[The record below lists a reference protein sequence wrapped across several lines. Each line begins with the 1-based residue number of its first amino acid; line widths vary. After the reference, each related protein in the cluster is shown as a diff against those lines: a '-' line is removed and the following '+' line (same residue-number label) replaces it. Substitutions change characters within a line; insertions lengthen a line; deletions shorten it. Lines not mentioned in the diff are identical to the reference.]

1 MRFSLLMTI
10 SIAVTLLAGGAAH
23 AATVAPAQRD
33 ALNACVVRAA
43 GALHFSG
50 SVYLAQPGDL
60 VVSRNF
66 GTADAEGKVPV
77 TDQTRFNIASAG
89 KMFTAVGIGML
100 AERGEVDW
108 DASIERYLTGLD
120 ARFTAIT
127 IRELVQHRSGL
138 GDYLTP
144 DNLPAID
151 KAATATD
158 LLPLVF
164 AVPPAFAPG
173 SGMAYSNSGYVV
185 LGAIIEKL
193 TGLSYA
199 DFVQREIATPLGMAD
214 TSATALGAAE
224 PMTRLSPDGTLQDQP
239 RPSPMQSEHAS
250 PAGGMYSTA
259 SDMAR
264 LLSALAANRLVKAE
278 TLAVLFSP
286 RPHPPARLGH
296 NGGAPGM
303 NAEIWLYPESGWQLI
318 ALANADPPVAT
329 RMAGILENAMLA
341 ADPAAACTE
350 ALAAPPPQMPL
361 LRKRP

>member
-1 MRFSLLMTI
+1 MQLSTQITI
-10 SIAVTLLAGGAAH
+10 STALALLACGAAH
-23 AATVAPAQRD
+23 PASIAPAQRD
-33 ALNACVVRAA
+33 ALNACVVRTAE
-43 GALHFSG
+43 ALHFNG
-50 SVYLAQPGDL
+50 SVYLGRPGDA

-100 AERGEVDW
+100 AERGKVDW
-108 DASIERYLTGLD
+108 DTSIGRYLPGLD
-120 ARFTAIT
+120 AQFTAIT
-127 IRELVQHRSGL
+127 IRELLQHRSGL

-144 DNLPAID
+144 DHLRTID
-151 KAATATD
+151 EAATATE

-173 SGMAYSNSGYVV
+173 SSMAYSNSGYVV

-193 TGLSYA
+193 TGLSYT
-199 DFVQREIATPLGMAD
+199 DFVQREITTPLGMAD
-214 TSATALGAAE
+214 TRAIPVGAAE
-224 PMTRLSPDGTLQDQP
+224 PMTHLSPDGVLQDHP
-239 RPSPMQSEHAS
+239 RPSPMQPKHAS
-250 PAGGMYSTA
+250 PAGGMFSTT

-278 TLAVLFSP
+278 TLAVLFPP
-286 RPHPPARLGH
+286 RPQPPARVGH
-296 NGGAPGM
+296 NGGAPGV
-303 NAEIWLYPESGWQLI
+303 NAEIWFYPESGWQLI

-329 RMAGILENAMLA
+329 RLAAVLESAVLA

-350 ALAAPPPQMPL
+350 ALAKPPEQMPL
-361 LRKRP
+361 LRTRP